1 MKKFLGLIIASGEVA
16 GKEMVGGS
24 PFTSNPNNVKAGH
37 QRGFDF
43 CKYSLFFLNIYY
55 VDHFWV
61 STYNNSSKRRTLKD
75 LINKINR
82 SLYIIWL
89 LEDIANNSNKYCI
102 FGLTFQSPLS
112 TLIMDFRK

>member
-16 GKEMVGGS
+16 GKEMIGGS

-75 LINKINR
+75 ADVISDHTEENAEKIIRN
-82 SLYIIWL
+82 LKYI
-89 LEDIANNSNKYCI
+89 
-102 FGLTFQSPLS
+102 FQGGHS
-112 TLIMDFRK
+112 R